1 MKRLCIAEVT
11 AARKASLCPVGSSVV
26 ESSVHDTHRPNPADE
41 MTRRVAY
48 NVIHTLVSRNKGNE
62 RANLGEVRNE
72 IDGRHFLLFFLR
84 RVDLIEPLADD
95 MDSF

>member
-62 RANLGEVRNE
+62 RAATRSTVGTFCCFSCDASV
-72 IDGRHFLLFFLR
+72 
-84 RVDLIEPLADD
+84 
-95 MDSF
+95 